1 MAFIKTLRDKINN
14 IVYPQTHAKAVA
26 MDNTETLDDLNQ
38 KLLRAEDYVDTEDV
52 SLIMIPI
59 ATRTSLGVIKV
70 GEGLTID
77 VDGVLSATGTAVAD
91 SIAWENIIGKPDI
104 ATQEYVDN
112 LVGDAE
118 ALLIQIDTGEGVN

>member
-112 LVGDAE
+112 LLGNAE
-118 ALLIQIDTGEGVN
+118 SLLIQIDTGEGVN

>member
-112 LVGDAE
+112 LVGNAE